1 MNVLQGTYQ
10 FDNSLYGLKN
20 PPSANT
26 EALAKEKNEAK
37 IAETAENFEAFFI
50 TKMMETMFEGVSTD
64 GIFGGGHAEKIYRS
78 MLLDEYGKVMAKTG
92 RIGIKEDIMRSII
105 DMQAQETQE
114 STTQD
119 PELTISNLS
128 SQTTHKSTLFIK
140 ELERLMILQYHQD
153 LAHTFLTLTL

>member
-105 DMQAQETQE
+105 DMQAQETSGSIQG
-114 STTQD
+114 
-119 PELTISNLS
+119 
-128 SQTTHKSTLFIK
+128 
-140 ELERLMILQYHQD
+140 
-153 LAHTFLTLTL
+153 